1 MCHNAWIVL
10 PVTAGCCCSAAS
22 PAAAAAVVVNLRP
35 WHNIISVFVMG
46 CVCFYPRFSLFAF
59 LLWRSVVSL
68 RRLLMH
74 VRVFPRN
81 IFVRVSPAQTVQYMG
96 RNREGLNKT

>member
-1 MCHNAWIVL
+1 LDPVALEHADLTDAAWL
-10 PVTAGCCCSAAS
+10 LLLLLLLLMLLAH
-22 PAAAAAVVVNLRP
+22 RP
-35 WHNIISVFVMG
+35 WHNIISVFVMA

-74 VRVFPRN
+74 VSCVWVCRGWGHASYSNCGCACGGVWCHYGG
-81 IFVRVSPAQTVQYMG
+81 S
-96 RNREGLNKT
+96 

>member
-1 MCHNAWIVL
+1 LTPQHATNVFVL
-10 PVTAGCCCSAAS
+10 PPLLMLLLPHFA
-22 PAAAAAVVVNLRP
+22 PRP

-74 VRVFPRN
+74 VSVW
-81 IFVRVSPAQTVQYMG
+81 SLCGGGGG
-96 RNREGLNKT
+96 RGSGCIL

>member
-1 MCHNAWIVL
+1 MV
-10 PVTAGCCCSAAS
+10 CCAANAAS
-22 PAAAAAVVVNLRP
+22 PAAATAVVNLRP

-74 VRVFPRN
+74 VSHVGTR
-81 IFVRVSPAQTVQYMG
+81 
-96 RNREGLNKT
+96 